1 MPEFIEKFL
10 NLGVPTWI
18 AILVCVIIWNIST
31 YVVTVL
37 DKRAAQQ
44 HRRRVPERR
53 FIFFAATLGG
63 VGVLVG
69 FYTAH
74 HKTKKPYLLVGVW
87 TLTIIW
93 AAVIAVLA
101 LMRLF

>member
-10 NLGVPTWI
+10 NMGVPAWI
-18 AILVCVIIWNIST
+18 AAIVCVVVWNIST

-63 VGVLVG
+63 IGVLVG

-74 HKTKKPYLLVGVW
+74 HKTRKPYLLVGVW

-93 AAVIAVLA
+93 AAVAVGLT

>member
-10 NLGVPTWI
+10 NMGVPAWI
-18 AILVCVIIWNIST
+18 AAIVCVTVWNISA

-37 DKRAAQQ
+37 DKRAAVR

-63 VGVLVG
+63 IGVLVG

-74 HKTKKPYLLVGVW
+74 HKTRKTYLLVGVW
-87 TLTIIW
+87 TLTVAW
-93 AAVIAVLA
+93 AVVIAGLA

>member
-10 NLGVPTWI
+10 NMGVPAWI
-18 AILVCVIIWNIST
+18 SAIVCVIVWNIST

-63 VGVLVG
+63 IGVLVG

-74 HKTKKPYLLVGVW
+74 HKTRKPYLLVGVW

-93 AAVIAVLA
+93 AAVAVGLA

>member
-1 MPEFIEKFL
+1 MPEFVEKFL
-10 NLGVPTWI
+10 NLGVPAWI
-18 AILVCVIIWNIST
+18 AALVCVIIWNIST

-69 FYTAH
+69 FYSAH

-93 AAVIAVLA
+93 AIVIAVLA

>member
-10 NLGVPTWI
+10 NMGVPAWI
-18 AILVCVIIWNIST
+18 AAIVCVAVWNISA

-63 VGVLVG
+63 IGVLVG
-69 FYTAH
+69 FYTAR
-74 HKTKKPYLLVGVW
+74 HKTRKPYLLVGVW

-93 AAVIAVLA
+93 ATVAVGLA

>member
-1 MPEFIEKFL
+1 MPEFVEKFL
-10 NLGVPTWI
+10 NLGVPAWI
-18 AILVCVIIWNIST
+18 AALVCVIIWNIST

-37 DKRAAQQ
+37 DKRAARQ

-63 VGVLVG
+63 AGVLVG
-69 FYTAH
+69 FYTAR

-87 TLTIIW
+87 TLTIVW
-93 AAVIAVLA
+93 AIVIAVLA